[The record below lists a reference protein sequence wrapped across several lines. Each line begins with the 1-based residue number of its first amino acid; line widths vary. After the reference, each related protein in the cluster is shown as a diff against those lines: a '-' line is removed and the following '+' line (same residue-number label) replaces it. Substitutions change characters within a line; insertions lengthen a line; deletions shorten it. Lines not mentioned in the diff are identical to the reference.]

1 MQSVLELTQQIIHKT
16 RAVRSIRGT
25 INGIIL
31 FFNISAFF
39 LVIFDFDLYP
49 SVQVLFIVTISY
61 MILLTLFKFTNRE
74 LSFTAFTFR
83 TVTTSHMT
91 SIISSD
97 QGNRLRQKIA
107 TFARSERT
115 SFREDERE
123 RNEL

>member
-61 MILLTLFKFTNRE
+61 MILTLFKFTNRE

-83 TVTTSHMT
+83 AVTTSHMT

-115 SFREDERE
+115 SYREDERE

>member
-31 FFNISAFF
+31 FFDISSFF

-61 MILLTLFKFTNRE
+61 MILLRE

-83 TVTTSHMT
+83 AVTTSHMT

-97 QGNRLRQKIA
+97 RGNRLRQKIA

>member
-16 RAVRSIRGT
+16 WTVRSIRGT

-61 MILLTLFKFTNRE
+61 MILTLFKFTNRE